1 MGLFD
6 DLPGN
11 SFLKKLLTGEEPDF
25 VERFLTVKQKFERAT
40 DKEDKRTFRD
50 QLTGLF
56 WDLYQRVG
64 LQIGPHIAP
73 AKRLFLRF
81 GIIDMRYLSPE
92 DQQRI
97 LAVSTQAPDYN
108 SETVYYADEWLQGVR
123 EGRIKPSSGD
133 ETEKKGPAPV
143 QNMGGINPKREKFS
157 SLIQVERDRY
167 QRFVDEKNHELRRLH
182 EIVQNLEIVHTNTE
196 LDISGLI
203 TAEQMKF
210 LDEISDIQKS
220 IRRIQKE
227 MTATIRIIEKAHNQ
241 LRELDA
247 SEQGNMM
254 PGGYGG
260 YGGND
265 ELVRDEISSIRQMHK
280 MTVGRQGNMFPIL
293 NSSIIPKEAK
303 SPLYKDFVKERLEY
317 WLDLDPEAFNRV
329 YRGDTMSITPYIV
342 LVPGYGTIG
351 ICWEPLDK
359 DNKQFGRGRCALP
372 IFSRSPDVTLLSSIG
387 DLRWQSAKEIASY
400 YWMEEGLTGRYYEY
414 YLSAKLKGDLRLLF
428 ITDYLLWMTKET
440 QGVQKLEKDARYVFW
455 RFVPLPDEKKVWLSQ
470 KGYYYAQLWQN
481 EQTWRK
487 GQEK

>member
-1 MGLFD
+1 
-6 DLPGN
+6 
-11 SFLKKLLTGEEPDF
+11 
-25 VERFLTVKQKFERAT
+25 
-40 DKEDKRTFRD
+40 TFRD

-56 WDLYQRVG
+56 WDLYQRIG
-64 LQIGPHIAP
+64 MQIGPNISP

-92 DQQRI
+92 DQQKI
-97 LAVSTQAPDYN
+97 LTIVTSPPDYS

-123 EGRIKPSSGD
+123 EGRIKASSGD
-133 ETEKKGPAPV
+133 ETAKKSAAPAPV
-143 QNMGGINPKREKFS
+143 VGINPKREKFT

-167 QRFVDEKNHELRRLH
+167 RRFIEEKDTEMNRLQ
-182 EIVQNLEIVHTNTE
+182 EIMQSLEIVHSDPK
-196 LDISGLI
+196 LDISGFLSP
-203 TAEQMKF
+203 EQMK
-210 LDEISDIQKS
+210 LIDELSDIQKN
-220 IRRIQKE
+220 IRRVHKE
-227 MTATIRIIEKAHNQ
+227 ITACIRTMEKADTQ

-247 SEQGNMM
+247 TEQMASS

-260 YGGND
+260 GTD
-265 ELVRDEISSIRQMHK
+265 EALRGEIGSIRQMHK

-293 NSSIIPKEAK
+293 NSSLIPKEAK
-303 SPLYKDFVKERLEY
+303 SPLYKEFVKSRLEY

-329 YRGDTMSITPYIV
+329 YRGDTMSIAPYVI
-342 LVPGYGTIG
+342 LVPGYGSIG
-351 ICWEPLDK
+351 VCWEPLDK

-372 IFSRSPDVTLLSSIG
+372 IFSRSPDVTLLSSVG

-455 RFVPLPDEKKVWLSQ
+455 RFVPLPDEKKIWLSQ
-470 KGYYYAQLWQN
+470 KGYYYSQLWQN

-487 GQEK
+487 GQDNR